1 MEKYKVC
8 PVCGTHNNPLFLEC
22 SDCET
27 DLQNV
32 PVIDESMEQAA
43 QNNGQ
48 SADAVPVSAPMV
60 RVCDCGEKNPVQA
73 RRCSACGEDISMIIP
88 SPDTSPAEDTTPPVR
103 QYLLSSLDG
112 AFVYEIK
119 EGATLVG
126 RENEMWEYLSTK
138 PYVSRK
144 HAELNLDS
152 AAGVLSIKNCN
163 TTNYTFVNNAMITG
177 DASVEL
183 KDGDEVGLG
192 GNEQNGS
199 RQPEAAYFQ
208 VRIGSCM

>member
-32 PVIDESMEQAA
+32 PVVDESMERVAEQHSEETAA
-43 QNNGQ
+43 
-48 SADAVPVSAPMV
+48 PIPTAPMV
-60 RVCDCGEKNPVQA
+60 RVCDCGAKNLAQN

-88 SPDTSPAEDTTPPVR
+88 TPDNIATVQR
-103 QYLLSSLDG
+103 YMLSSLEG
-112 AFVYEIK
+112 AFAYEIN
-119 EGATLVG
+119 EGTTVIG
-126 RENEMWEYLSTK
+126 RENEMREYLSSK

-144 HAELNLDS
+144 HAELMLD
-152 AAGVLSIKNCN
+152 AATGVLTIKNCN
-163 TTNYTFVNNAMITG
+163 TTNYTFVNNTMISN
-177 DASVEL
+177 DASIEL

-192 GNEQNGS
+192 GNEQNGN
-199 RQPEAAYFQ
+199 RQPEAAYFL

>member
-8 PVCGTHNNPLFLEC
+8 PVCGMHNNPLFLEC

-32 PVIDESMEQAA
+32 PVIDEEMERATEQHDNVVTAEPA
-43 QNNGQ
+43 P
-48 SADAVPVSAPMV
+48 STPMV
-60 RVCDCGEKNPVQA
+60 RVCDCGAKNPVQA
-73 RRCSACGEDISMIIP
+73 RRCSVCGEDISIIVP
-88 SPDTSPAEDTTPPVR
+88 TPDIAPAVQR
-103 QYLLSSLDG
+103 FMLSSLDG
-112 AFVYEIK
+112 AFAYEIK
-119 EGATLVG
+119 EGTTIVG
-126 RENEMWEYLSTK
+126 RENEMREYLSTK

-144 HAELNLDS
+144 HAELNLDVT
-152 AAGVLSIKNCN
+152 AGVLTIKNSN
-163 TTNYTFVNNAMITG
+163 TTNYTFVNNKMISG
-177 DASVEL
+177 DLSVEL

-199 RQPEAAYFQ
+199 RQPEAAYFL